1 MRYEKGRKDASRRRI
16 IKVAGERF
24 RGDGIAATGLASIMG
39 EAGLTNGAFYPHFQ
53 SKAELV
59 GESVAA
65 ALGDQTKQLQ
75 EILASG
81 GLDLAISSYL
91 SAEHRDNPAEGC
103 TLAALLP
110 ELARQPSETRS
121 LFADRLLDVSRQVS
135 AALPPDTRDRETLA
149 IVLQATLIGTL
160 QLARAVQG
168 RHCRIASWQ
177 RAQMRRGRL
186 SAPAKIKT
194 NVRFRESP

>member
-135 AALPPDTRDRETLA
+135 AALPPDTRDRELWRSSSKRRSSAPFSSLA
-149 IVLQATLIGTL
+149 PF
-160 QLARAVQG
+160 RG